1 MTSQTSTQATT
12 TAVNLKGLRV
22 SHRRYIDIKGTIVHV
37 SGIDGTLTVRWDST
51 GEESDAWTAE
61 ELVVSLADLL
71 A

>member
-1 MTSQTSTQATT
+1 MTSQRIPQT
-12 TAVNLKGLRV
+12 TAPKSLKSLRV
-22 SHRRYIDIKGTIVHV
+22 SHRRHVDLKGTIVHV

-51 GEESDAWTAE
+51 GEESDAWTPE